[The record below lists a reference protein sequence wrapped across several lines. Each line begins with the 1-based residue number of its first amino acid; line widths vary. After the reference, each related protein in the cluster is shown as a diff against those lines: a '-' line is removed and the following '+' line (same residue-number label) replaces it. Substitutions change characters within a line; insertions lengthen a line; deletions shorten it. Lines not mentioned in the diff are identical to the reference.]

1 MKKRVG
7 ITHDPEERKKYWKR
21 EYPSL
26 WNWEIVSSGL
36 TYEEA
41 QRIEKDYID
50 NKGYEGGLGGERK
63 SGRIYSVYT
72 FNHD

>member
-7 ITHDPEERKKYWKR
+7 ISHDPEERKKYWER

-41 QRIEKDYID
+41 QKKEEEYIA
-50 NKGYEGGLGGERK
+50 KGYEGGLGGK
-63 SGRIYSVYT
+63 KVYGDSYSVYT